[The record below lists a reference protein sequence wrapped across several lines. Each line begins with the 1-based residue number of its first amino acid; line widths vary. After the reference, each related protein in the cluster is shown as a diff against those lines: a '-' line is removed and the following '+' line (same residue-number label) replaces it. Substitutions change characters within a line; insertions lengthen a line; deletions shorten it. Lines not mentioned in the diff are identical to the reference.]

1 MMAGEV
7 PVSVEIAGTAGEV
20 VRDCR
25 MTEAGDLE
33 RQRADRQGA
42 AAGSWYLMILGIS
55 LAVIGGVFC
64 ALMWRSYDRAR
75 QMHAWPEVPCVIL
88 QSEVVESRHDDQSP
102 FQYQLV
108 LSYGYEVDGVAFTGE
123 RLGLRGNPRTTK
135 RGVVEKLAGE
145 LAVGTRTTCRVNPD
159 DPKLAVLRPDSK
171 APGYSI
177 WFPGLFVVG
186 GLGMAMRA
194 GSRLIAQDR
203 ERQAG

>member
-1 MMAGEV
+1 
-7 PVSVEIAGTAGEV
+7 
-20 VRDCR
+20 
-25 MTEAGDLE
+25 
-33 RQRADRQGA
+33 
-42 AAGSWYLMILGIS
+42 
-55 LAVIGGVFC
+55 
-64 ALMWRSYDRAR
+64 MWRSQDRAR

-135 RGVVEKLAGE
+135 RGVIENLAGE